1 MGRVKLTDTVFRDAH
16 QSLLA
21 TRMRTRDMLPI
32 AEKMDQVGFFSLET
46 WGGATFDTC
55 IRYLNEDPWE
65 RLRALKKAMP
75 NTPMQMLLRGQNL
88 VGYRHYADDVVDKF
102 VEKAAIN
109 GVDIFRIFDAVN
121 DIRNMERSIK
131 AAQKM
136 EKHIQGGISYTISP
150 VHSNEL
156 FAQFAVRLAELGCDS
171 ICIKD
176 MAGLITP
183 KNAHEL
189 IRAVKKEVSLPI
201 NLHTHCTSGMA
212 QMSYFYACQA
222 GVDILDTAMSPLSG
236 GSSQPATESLV
247 ASL

>member
-102 VEKAAIN
+102 VQKAA
-109 GVDIFRIFDAVN
+109 
-121 DIRNMERSIK
+121 S
-131 AAQKM
+131 
-136 EKHIQGGISYTISP
+136 
-150 VHSNEL
+150 
-156 FAQFAVRLAELGCDS
+156 
-171 ICIKD
+171 
-176 MAGLITP
+176 
-183 KNAHEL
+183 
-189 IRAVKKEVSLPI
+189 
-201 NLHTHCTSGMA
+201 
-212 QMSYFYACQA
+212 
-222 GVDILDTAMSPLSG
+222 
-236 GSSQPATESLV
+236 
-247 ASL
+247 

>member
-1 MGRVKLTDTVFRDAH
+1 MSRVKLTDTVFRDAH

-102 VEKAAIN
+102 VEKAAVN

-131 AAQKM
+131 AAKKM

-156 FAQFAVRLAELGCDS
+156 LPNLQSSSLSWGATPYASRIWPDS
-171 ICIKD
+171 SH
-176 MAGLITP
+176 P
-183 KNAHEL
+183 KMPM
-189 IRAVKKEVSLPI
+189 SL
-201 NLHTHCTSGMA
+201 S
-212 QMSYFYACQA
+212 
-222 GVDILDTAMSPLSG
+222 
-236 GSSQPATESLV
+236 ER
-247 ASL
+247 